1 MLPVNSILKL
11 PPELYVE
18 IFNTACRSQWDIFHD
33 TDTDIGPKQDLAIPF
48 RLCGVCRHWR
58 EIIMSSPV
66 LWSDITIGL
75 FSSTLDHIITVF
87 EMYLG
92 RSGECLLTIKLSV
105 EDEDDEWCQSVPNRL
120 IQLLASSAFRWRAI
134 NMTVPDSWLYAL
146 FKLEP
151 VFHNLKTVRM
161 LLVDDAGFAH
171 PQKITFDLFKNT
183 APVLENLYMYRYYP
197 RMVEAPWKQLTR
209 LSIESVDIKECF
221 QVLEKTTKLTCFKVY
236 NIWSRVE
243 GIGIHPR
250 NGLSDER
257 PISLPFLRT
266 LILTSCDWPDIM
278 QLISSLDLPSL
289 KNLELSNPCV
299 LEGSRCGF
307 MDLPPVLAKANAA
320 ITRFVLWEPRYNSNS
335 DVREFLWNMP
345 LLQSIHIDM
354 PQARYSPQKY
364 LVLNFLRPFIPDSQ
378 AGRAYPLPNLEE
390 FSFSGWIASKDEGD
404 ICRLLVDALTARRTS
419 SSSSQG
425 QLIPSPYTPVQWI
438 FRIFGRL
445 IGVVVVFCWCGHQI
459 GRAFRGLEG
468 L

>member
-18 IFNTACRSQWDIFHD
+18 IFNTTCRSQWDIFHD
-33 TDTDIGPKQDLAIPF
+33 TDTDIGPKQDLAVLVPF

-75 FSSTLDHIITVF
+75 FSSTLDDIITVF

-250 NGLSDER
+250 NASANLHFS
-257 PISLPFLRT
+257 SQVSCVFLCFRVSGNTETRQHGKYVTIT
-266 LILTSCDWPDIM
+266 LEVNNN
-278 QLISSLDLPSL
+278 Q
-289 KNLELSNPCV
+289 
-299 LEGSRCGF
+299 
-307 MDLPPVLAKANAA
+307 
-320 ITRFVLWEPRYNSNS
+320 
-335 DVREFLWNMP
+335 P
-345 LLQSIHIDM
+345 L
-354 PQARYSPQKY
+354 
-364 LVLNFLRPFIPDSQ
+364 
-378 AGRAYPLPNLEE
+378 
-390 FSFSGWIASKDEGD
+390 D
-404 ICRLLVDALTARRTS
+404 ICVSQRKGRSCRVSQFLVF
-419 SSSSQG
+419 
-425 QLIPSPYTPVQWI
+425 PH
-438 FRIFGRL
+438 
-445 IGVVVVFCWCGHQI
+445 VFLCFWCC
-459 GRAFRGLEG
+459 ATRGN
-468 L
+468 

>member
-33 TDTDIGPKQDLAIPF
+33 TDTDIRPKQDLAVLVPF

-75 FSSTLDHIITVF
+75 FSSTLDDIITVF
-87 EMYLG
+87 EMYLE
-92 RSGECLLTIKLSV
+92 RSGECLLTLKLSV

-320 ITRFVLWEPRYNSNS
+320 ITRFVLWEPRYNSKS
-335 DVREFLWNMP
+335 DVQEFL
-345 LLQSIHIDM
+345 
-354 PQARYSPQKY
+354 
-364 LVLNFLRPFIPDSQ
+364 
-378 AGRAYPLPNLEE
+378 
-390 FSFSGWIASKDEGD
+390 
-404 ICRLLVDALTARRTS
+404 
-419 SSSSQG
+419 
-425 QLIPSPYTPVQWI
+425 
-438 FRIFGRL
+438 
-445 IGVVVVFCWCGHQI
+445 
-459 GRAFRGLEG
+459 
-468 L
+468 